1 MNSPSREPQ
10 QDRSRITRE
19 RLLASVVDILADH
32 GWAAATVARV
42 AEEAGVSRGAAQHHF
57 PTREALITA
66 ALEQMFTDLTTLAA
80 SEPGEDFP
88 PGHERIRYV
97 VERAVDI
104 YVGPNFRAA
113 LQVWAAAASD
123 GALRERIL
131 PLEAKFARA
140 AHAMTLAGIDPDG
153 TNPNAHRLVQATLDL
168 ARGLGLA
175 GTLSDDSRR
184 RAQVVGTWAEQLT
197 AALGRD

>member
-1 MNSPSREPQ
+1 MSPSVREPQ

-19 RLLASVVDILADH
+19 RLLASTVDILSEQ
-32 GWAAATVARV
+32 GWASATVARV

-66 ALEQMFTDLTTLAA
+66 ALEQMFTELTAQAAQELDDLPA
-80 SEPGEDFP
+80 SGP
-88 PGHERIRYV
+88 ERVHVV

-104 YVGPNFRAA
+104 YVGPDFRAA

-123 GALRERIL
+123 EALREQIL

-140 AHAMTLAGIDPDG
+140 AHAQTLAGLDPDG
-153 TNPNAHRLVQATLDL
+153 TEPEAYRLAQATLDL

-184 RAQVVGTWAEQLT
+184 RSQVVATWVALVT
-197 AALGRD
+197 AALGHE

>member
-1 MNSPSREPQ
+1 MNVPTREPQ
-10 QDRSRITRE
+10 QDRSRLTRE
-19 RLLASVVDILADH
+19 RLLASTVDLLADH

-42 AEEAGVSRGAAQHHF
+42 AEVAGVSRGAAQHHF

-66 ALEQMFTDLTTLAA
+66 ALDQMFHDLTALAA
-80 SEPGEDFP
+80 DDLDDLPAGP
-88 PGHERIRYV
+88 ERIGVV

-104 YVGPNFRAA
+104 YVGRNFRAA

-123 GALRERIL
+123 QALREQIL

-140 AHAMTLAGIDPDG
+140 AHTMTLAGLDPEG
-153 TNPNAHRLVQATLDL
+153 TDPNAYRLAQATLDL

-184 RAQVVGTWAEQLT
+184 RAQVVRTWVEQLT
-197 AALGRD
+197 AALGRP